1 MCAGQQRFEF
11 WNEED
16 EGAGHDRG
24 TECRE
29 QGRVDHGSQDLGP
42 EFVEAF
48 EELRK
53 TAQDVLQKRGSL
65 AGLDHRGMEWR
76 KHLRKLAQGVGESLA
91 IRNCGPDLLEDG
103 LELTMDRGTD
113 E

>member
-1 MCAGQQRFEF
+1 MGACEQGFEF

-24 TECRE
+24 TECRK

-48 EELRK
+48 QELRK
-53 TAQDVLQKRGSL
+53 TPQYVLQEGGSL
-65 AGLDHRGMEWR
+65 AGLNHRGMEWR
-76 KHLRKLAQGVGESLA
+76 KHLRKLAQGVGQCLA
-91 IRNCGPDLLEDG
+91 IRNRGPHLL
-103 LELTMDRGTD
+103 
-113 E
+113 